1 MEWRINPTGYL
12 NRTPDGRLSGGHVS
26 SAALIWGPHRMP
38 GHVYELL
45 LEEGLFTTFTDITP
59 PSSGT
64 LITCFFFLWVSRYL
78 KLLSKKI
85 LQSEAYRKKISADDH
100 LEGCLPKAVG
110 SAIGVRRDL
119 WFNSESKC
127 NFPLI
132 ISYLS
137 IPWGSWLLA
146 WASRGWTFF
155 NHNVTDGPVG
165 RDHFLRATLML
176 RGMLG
181 HFLHTEHLSKV
192 RAFVYSI
199 RVAFS

>member
-1 MEWRINPTGYL
+1 MEWRINPTDYL

-26 SAALIWGPHRMP
+26 SAALIWGPHRML
-38 GHVYELL
+38 GRVHGLL
-45 LEEGLFTTFTDITP
+45 LKVGLFTIFTDINP

-64 LITCFFFLWVSRYL
+64 LITYFFSPSHDIWNCYRRRYC
-78 KLLSKKI
+78 KVKRIVRRFPQMTIWKDI
-85 LQSEAYRKKISADDH
+85 CPR
-100 LEGCLPKAVG
+100 LEGWL
-110 SAIGVRRDL
+110 SASVEIYV
-119 WFNSESKC
+119 FHSESKC

-165 RDHFLRATLML
+165 RDHFLRATLNL
-176 RGMLG
+176 RGMWGYFVHTG
-181 HFLHTEHLSKV
+181 HLREV
-192 RAFVYSI
+192 RAFVHSI